1 MAHAGHVVAFLTLQK
16 KVLLI
21 PRAQIPVIFTVTG
34 LLLILAIAGRREHV
48 ENKFAYHVLAAALQ
62 GGADALE
69 HGACELTE
77 VNVP

>member
-1 MAHAGHVVAFLTLQK
+1 MTLQK

-21 PRAQIPVIFTVTG
+21 PRAQNPVIITVTG
-34 LLLILAIAGRREHV
+34 FLLILAIAGRRGHV
-48 ENKFAYHVLAAALQ
+48 GNKFGFIFAAALQ